1 MIKIPRHIENLKPYI
16 AGKMIEEFARERNLS
31 RIVKLAS
38 NENPSGPSPKAIEAV
53 RRSLDN
59 SFRYVDPGAYELV
72 HAIGAKFGKPASH
85 IVCGAGTDALLS
97 YIVKAFTEEGD
108 EVLTAEG
115 TFIGIYVSVRKHNRT
130 LVQTPLRD
138 YTFDLES
145 MAAGITPK
153 TKIIY
158 LANPNNPTGTM
169 FTARQF
175 ETFMLA
181 VPKTV
186 LVVLDEAY
194 FSYAESL
201 PGYPNGLNYDFE
213 NLIVTR
219 TFSKDYGLAGFRI
232 GFACGPEYLIKEI
245 YKVRP
250 AFEPSYPAQVAATAA
265 LGDDEFLRTTVDLN
279 RRMLDKMRTSF
290 ERLGIKQIPTAA
302 NFILLLFSDG
312 AFAEEFNAGCLDC
325 GLIVRHV
332 AGFGI
337 PNGIRIN
344 TGTEDETNFAL
355 DVIEKVCSRLAGAAG
370 VASSIAKS

>member
-1 MIKIPRHIENLKPYI
+1 MIKIPKHIEELRPYI
-16 AGKMIEEFARERNLS
+16 AGKMIEEFARERGLS

-38 NENPSGPSPKAIEAV
+38 NENPLGPSPVAISAV
-53 RRSLDN
+53 KESLDK
-59 SFRYVDPGAYELV
+59 SFRYVDPGAYDLV
-72 HAIGAKFGKPASH
+72 RAIGAKYGKPASQ

-115 TFIGIYVSVRKHNRT
+115 TFIGIYVSVRKQNRK
-130 LVQTPLRD
+130 LVQVPLRN
-138 YTFDLES
+138 YGFDLEAI
-145 MAAGITPK
+145 AASITPK
-153 TKIIY
+153 SKIIY

-181 VPKTV
+181 VPPTV

-194 FSYAESL
+194 FSYAQSL
-201 PGYPNGLNYDFE
+201 PGYPNGLNYDFD

-219 TFSKDYGLAGFRI
+219 TFSKDYGLAGLRI
-232 GFACGPEYLIKEI
+232 GFAIAHEYLIKCI

-250 AFEPSYPAQVAATAA
+250 AFEPSMPAQAAATDA
-265 LGDDEFLRTTVDLN
+265 LGDDDFLHKTVELN
-279 RRMLDKMRTSF
+279 RRMLEKMIKTF
-290 ERLGIKQIPTAA
+290 DRLGMEYVPTAA
-302 NFILLLFSDG
+302 NFILLLFPTG
-312 AFAEEFNAGCLDC
+312 QLAEEFNTGCLDQ
-325 GLIVRHV
+325 GLIIRHV

-344 TGTEDETNFAL
+344 TGTEEETTFAL
-355 DVIEKVCSRLAGAAG
+355 EVIEKVWTRLAVSTAPQT
-370 VASSIAKS
+370 AKS

>member
-1 MIKIPRHIENLKPYI
+1 MIKIPKHIEELRPYI
-16 AGKMIEEFARERNLS
+16 AGKMIEEFARERGLS

-38 NENPSGPSPKAIEAV
+38 NENPLGPSPKAISAV
-53 RRSLDN
+53 RESLDK
-59 SFRYVDPGAYELV
+59 SFRYVDPGAYDLV
-72 HAIGAKFGKPASH
+72 RAIGAKYGKPASQ

-115 TFIGIYVSVRKHNRT
+115 TFIGIYVSVRKQNRK
-130 LVQTPLRD
+130 LVQVPLRN
-138 YTFDLES
+138 YGFDLEAI
-145 MAAGITPK
+145 AAGITPK
-153 TKIIY
+153 TRIIY

-181 VPKTV
+181 VPSSV

-194 FSYAESL
+194 FSYAQEL
-201 PGYPNGLNYDFE
+201 PGYPNGLNYDFD

-219 TFSKDYGLAGFRI
+219 TFSKDYGLAGLRI
-232 GFACGPEYLIKEI
+232 GFAIGHEYLIKCL

-250 AFEPSYPAQVAATAA
+250 AFEPSMPAQVAATAA
-265 LGDDEFLRTTVDLN
+265 LSDQDFLHKTVELN
-279 RRMLDKMRTSF
+279 RRMLEKMIKSF
-290 ERLGIKQIPTAA
+290 DRLGIDYVPTAA
-302 NFILLLFSDG
+302 NFVLLLFSTPQL
-312 AFAEEFNAGCLDC
+312 AEEFNAGCLDH
-325 GLIVRHV
+325 GLIIRHV

-344 TGTEDETNFAL
+344 TGTEDETAFAL
-355 DVIEKVCSRLAGAAG
+355 EVIEKVWTRLAVSATPQT
-370 VASSIAKS
+370 AKS